1 MRLFVFLTLV
11 FVTMG
16 SARTIDQALIRAR
29 DAQDRA
35 ALQTLVAA
43 ARSAA
48 EKAPKD
54 AEAQYRL
61 ALALSIQ
68 AEVALELKDKIGAE
82 KAASD
87 GVKAAESAIALRGDD
102 GEYYRVM
109 GTLCGQVIPAN
120 PIMGA
125 LGYGKRAKDSIEK
138 AKQLSPK
145 SAEVW
150 IADGVGNYYLPPSF
164 GGGADIAIRSF
175 KRALELEP
183 NNAEAW
189 LWLGLAQHRNKQ
201 DPDARISFAKSL
213 ALDPNRLWAKLQLDK
228 IAPK

>member
-1 MRLFVFLTLV
+1 MKFLVLLALAFAAV
-11 FVTMG
+11 C
-16 SARTIDQALIRAR
+16 SARSLDPALLRAR

-35 ALQTLVAA
+35 ALQNLVSA

-48 EKAPKD
+48 EKAPKE

-61 ALALSIQ
+61 ALALSME
-68 AEVALELKDKIGAE
+68 AEVALELKDKNAAE
-82 KAASD
+82 KAATE
-87 GVKAAESAIALRGDD
+87 GVKAAENAIALRGND
-102 GEYYRVM
+102 GEYYRVL

-125 LGYGKRAKDSIEK
+125 LSYGKRAKDSIER
-138 AKQLSPK
+138 AKQLDPK
-145 SAEVW
+145 SAGVW

-164 GGGADIAIRSF
+164 GGGYEIAIRSF

-189 LWLGLAQHRNKQ
+189 LWLGLAQHRSKQ
-201 DPDARISFAKSL
+201 DADARISFAKSL
-213 ALDPNRLWAKLQLDK
+213 ALDPNRVWAKLQLDK
-228 IAPK
+228 IPPK